1 MKSLAAAT
9 GRGQAA
15 HPHPIDQAL
24 AMKIQEIKEMP
35 VVELQVKGHELRLE
49 LFNLNLQKSMGTLE
63 KSHRIGQIRKD
74 IARVETMLTRIRN
87 QPAQA

>member
-1 MKSLAAAT
+1 
-9 GRGQAA
+9 
-15 HPHPIDQAL
+15 
-24 AMKIQEIKEMP
+24 MKIEEIKEMP
-35 VVELQVKGHELRLE
+35 VVELQTKSRDLRME

-87 QPAQA
+87 QALQA